1 MTPRDGEGETVVEIV
16 GVAGG
21 AVGATMIDWVPA
33 VVPSWQ
39 TTMTVKV
46 PGPTPVQAAD
56 WLLLVPVS
64 DICRPWAKFDCPLE
78 SSEASPKLLPLLGQ
92 ALVVTET
99 EVPLVLTEIPEPHA
113 TAAGA
118 ARASGSAAVA
128 ATVRP
133 ERRSV

>member
-1 MTPRDGEGETVVEIV
+1 
-16 GVAGG
+16 
-21 AVGATMIDWVPA
+21 
-33 VVPSWQ
+33 
-39 TTMTVKV
+39 MTVKV

-64 DICRPWAKFDCPLE
+64 GICRPWAKFACPLE

-99 EVPLVLTEIPEPHA
+99 DVPLVLTEIPEPQA